1 MLVIESNPVA
11 RKTGTMNAEAVARS
25 EALARQ
31 WVKAIYWSRQTVQI
45 TANEQDLNRV
55 LHLVERAFPQFAGQ
69 VDIQENKLSLLA
81 SYHLPDNPV
90 GSFVNLRIVLPSSPS
105 GVAISRMSLG
115 DLPIDGDL
123 ALAVSRWALDLVFG
137 HDQGTSLVSAIRS
150 VIIAGDRIYVAVRP
164 PLNLKLRLKTAVQRL
179 KELRDDY
186 QPLGD
191 PEVIAKYYRRMLE
204 TGSRLPTRTASSFSP
219 YLKDLFELAYQR
231 SSPSTAAEE
240 NAQAILALTM
250 FLGDPR
256 TEMLIGS
263 VRPDS
268 ESSPGTAPKL
278 VHLAGRRDLMLHFIV
293 SAGLEVL
300 ANSGVSFTAGEFKE
314 LLDSAGRSGF
324 SFADLA
330 ADRAG
335 LRFAALATEP
345 ATARHVQQI
354 LRQIVDETA
363 YFPSIEGLPEGL
375 SQQEFEEIYKDVDSA
390 MYRSLLDEIDR
401 RIEALFLSGIKCNTL
416 RC

>member
-1 MLVIESNPVA
+1 
-11 RKTGTMNAEAVARS
+11 
-25 EALARQ
+25 
-31 WVKAIYWSRQTVQI
+31 
-45 TANEQDLNRV
+45 
-55 LHLVERAFPQFAGQ
+55 
-69 VDIQENKLSLLA
+69 
-81 SYHLPDNPV
+81 
-90 GSFVNLRIVLPSSPS
+90 
-105 GVAISRMSLG
+105 
-115 DLPIDGDL
+115 
-123 ALAVSRWALDLVFG
+123 
-137 HDQGTSLVSAIRS
+137 
-150 VIIAGDRIYVAVRP
+150 
-164 PLNLKLRLKTAVQRL
+164 
-179 KELRDDY
+179 
-186 QPLGD
+186 
-191 PEVIAKYYRRMLE
+191 
-204 TGSRLPTRTASSFSP
+204 
-219 YLKDLFELAYQR
+219 
-231 SSPSTAAEE
+231 
-240 NAQAILALTM
+240 
-250 FLGDPR
+250 
-256 TEMLIGS
+256 
-263 VRPDS
+263 
-268 ESSPGTAPKL
+268 
-278 VHLAGRRDLMLHFIV
+278 MLHFVV

-354 LRQIVDETA
+354 LRQIVDETT